1 MNRRFGSLADQV
13 RSGTEVSDEEE
24 TANAILRRL
33 EDRFACRTDGKVLWL
48 RSRVSR
54 VPTILCIDDEVLGLE
69 IRKVVLE
76 REGYVVHTAP
86 DGPTGIR
93 IFRQQP
99 VDAVVLDFAMPG
111 MNGGAVAVAL
121 REIRPSVPIL
131 LLSAY
136 LTLPEEV
143 QRMVTL
149 VANKGDGALALL
161 ENVRTVLGSAGERI

>member
-1 MNRRFGSLADQV
+1 MLYSADWIPV
-13 RSGTEVSDEEE
+13 RAVEP
-24 TANAILRRL
+24 
-33 EDRFACRTDGKVLWL
+33 RT
-48 RSRVSR
+48 RSHVSR

-76 REGYVVHTAP
+76 REGYVVYTAT

-111 MNGGAVAVAL
+111 MNGGAVAKEL
-121 REIRPSVPIL
+121 REIRPDIPIL

-136 LTLPEEV
+136 LTLPEDV

-149 VANKGDGALALL
+149 VANKGDGAMALL
-161 ENVRTVLGSAGERI
+161 RNVKKILQSGGEQA

>member
-1 MNRRFGSLADQV
+1 
-13 RSGTEVSDEEE
+13 
-24 TANAILRRL
+24 
-33 EDRFACRTDGKVLWL
+33 
-48 RSRVSR
+48 VSR

-76 REGYVVHTAP
+76 REGYVVYTAP

-111 MNGGAVAVAL
+111 MNGGAVAREL
-121 REIRPSVPIL
+121 REIRPDIPIL

-149 VANKGDGALALL
+149 VANKGDGAMALL
-161 ENVRTVLGSAGERI
+161 QNVKKILQRGGEQA

>member
-1 MNRRFGSLADQV
+1 M
-13 RSGTEVSDEEE
+13 
-24 TANAILRRL
+24 
-33 EDRFACRTDGKVLWL
+33 
-48 RSRVSR
+48 SR
-54 VPTILCIDDEVLGLE
+54 VPAILCIDDEVLGLE

-76 REGYVVHTAP
+76 REGYVVYTAT

-93 IFRQQP
+93 LFRQNP

-111 MNGGAVAVAL
+111 MDGGAVAAAL
-121 REIRPSVPIL
+121 REIRPNIPIL

-161 ENVRTVLGSAGERI
+161 QNVEKILDSSGEHR

>member
-1 MNRRFGSLADQV
+1 
-13 RSGTEVSDEEE
+13 
-24 TANAILRRL
+24 
-33 EDRFACRTDGKVLWL
+33 
-48 RSRVSR
+48 VSR
-54 VPTILCIDDEVLGLE
+54 VPAILCIDDEVLGLE

-76 REGYVVHTAP
+76 REGYVVFTAT

-93 IFRQQP
+93 LFRQNP

-111 MNGGAVAVAL
+111 MDGGAVAAAL
-121 REIRPSVPIL
+121 REIRPNIPIL

-161 ENVRTVLGSAGERI
+161 QNVEKILDSSGEHR

>member
-1 MNRRFGSLADQV
+1 
-13 RSGTEVSDEEE
+13 
-24 TANAILRRL
+24 
-33 EDRFACRTDGKVLWL
+33 
-48 RSRVSR
+48 VSR

-76 REGYVVHTAP
+76 REGYVVHAAP

-99 VDAVVLDFAMPG
+99 IDAVVLDFAMPG
-111 MNGGAVAVAL
+111 MNGGAVALAL
-121 REIRPSVPIL
+121 REIRPEIPIL
-131 LLSAY
+131 MLSAY

-143 QRMVTL
+143 QSLVTL

-161 ENVRTVLGSAGERI
+161 QNVKKVLEGSGDQP

>member
-1 MNRRFGSLADQV
+1 M
-13 RSGTEVSDEEE
+13 
-24 TANAILRRL
+24 
-33 EDRFACRTDGKVLWL
+33 
-48 RSRVSR
+48 SR
-54 VPTILCIDDEVLGLE
+54 VPAILCIDDEVLGLE

-76 REGYVVHTAP
+76 REGYLVFTAT

-99 VDAVVLDFAMPG
+99 IDAVVLDFAMPG
-111 MNGGAVAVAL
+111 MDGGAVASAL
-121 REIRPSVPIL
+121 REIRPNIPIL

-143 QRMVTL
+143 QAMVTL

-161 ENVRTVLGSAGERI
+161 RNVKRVLDSNGDRA

>member
-1 MNRRFGSLADQV
+1 VGINC
-13 RSGTEVSDEEE
+13 GTEVSDEEE

-33 EDRFACRTDGKVLWL
+33 EDGLVRFMRFEPRT
-48 RSRVSR
+48 RSHVSR

-76 REGYVVHTAP
+76 REGYLVYTAT

-99 VDAVVLDFAMPG
+99 IDAVVLDFAMPG
-111 MNGGAVAVAL
+111 MNGGAVAMAL
-121 REIRPSVPIL
+121 REIRPNVPIL

-136 LTLPEEV
+136 LSLPEEV
-143 QRMVTL
+143 QSLVTL

-161 ENVRTVLGSAGERI
+161 GNVKRILESSGDQP

>member
-1 MNRRFGSLADQV
+1 MP
-13 RSGTEVSDEEE
+13 
-24 TANAILRRL
+24 
-33 EDRFACRTDGKVLWL
+33 
-48 RSRVSR
+48 R

-76 REGYVVHTAP
+76 REGYVVHTAT

-93 IFRQQP
+93 VFRQQP

-111 MNGGAVAVAL
+111 MDGGAVATAL
-121 REIRPSVPIL
+121 REIRPTIPIL

-149 VANKGDGALALL
+149 VANKGDGAVALL
-161 ENVRTVLGSAGERI
+161 QNVRKILDSSGEQR

>member
-1 MNRRFGSLADQV
+1 M
-13 RSGTEVSDEEE
+13 
-24 TANAILRRL
+24 
-33 EDRFACRTDGKVLWL
+33 
-48 RSRVSR
+48 SR
-54 VPTILCIDDEVLGLE
+54 VPAILCIDDEVLGLE

-76 REGYVVHTAP
+76 REGYVVYTAT

-99 VDAVVLDFAMPG
+99 IDAVVLDFAMPG
-111 MNGGAVAVAL
+111 MDGGAVAAAL
-121 REIRPSVPIL
+121 REIRPNIPIL

-143 QRMVTL
+143 QQRVTL

-161 ENVRTVLGSAGERI
+161 QNVQKILDSSGELR

>member
-1 MNRRFGSLADQV
+1 V
-13 RSGTEVSDEEE
+13 P
-24 TANAILRRL
+24 
-33 EDRFACRTDGKVLWL
+33 
-48 RSRVSR
+48 R

-76 REGYVVHTAP
+76 REGYVVHTAT

-93 IFRQQP
+93 VFRQHP

-111 MNGGAVAVAL
+111 MDGGAVATAL
-121 REIRPSVPIL
+121 REIRPNIPIL

-149 VANKGDGALALL
+149 VANKGDGAIALL
-161 ENVRTVLGSAGERI
+161 QNVRKILDRSGEQR

>member
-1 MNRRFGSLADQV
+1 MP
-13 RSGTEVSDEEE
+13 
-24 TANAILRRL
+24 
-33 EDRFACRTDGKVLWL
+33 
-48 RSRVSR
+48 R

-76 REGYVVHTAP
+76 REGYVVHTAT

-93 IFRQQP
+93 VFRQHP

-111 MNGGAVAVAL
+111 MDGGAVATVL
-121 REIRPSVPIL
+121 REIRPNIPIL

-136 LTLPEEV
+136 LTLPEDV

-149 VANKGDGALALL
+149 VANKGDGAIALL
-161 ENVRTVLGSAGERI
+161 QNVRKILDRSGEQ

>member
-1 MNRRFGSLADQV
+1 
-13 RSGTEVSDEEE
+13 
-24 TANAILRRL
+24 
-33 EDRFACRTDGKVLWL
+33 
-48 RSRVSR
+48 VSR
-54 VPTILCIDDEVLGLE
+54 VPAILCIDDEVLGLE

-76 REGYVVHTAP
+76 REGYVVYTAT

-93 IFRQQP
+93 LFRQNP

-111 MNGGAVAVAL
+111 MDGGAVAAAL
-121 REIRPSVPIL
+121 REIRPNIPIL

-161 ENVRTVLGSAGERI
+161 QNVEKILDSSGEHR

>member
-1 MNRRFGSLADQV
+1 MP
-13 RSGTEVSDEEE
+13 
-24 TANAILRRL
+24 
-33 EDRFACRTDGKVLWL
+33 
-48 RSRVSR
+48 R

-76 REGYVVHTAP
+76 REGYVVHTAT

-93 IFRQQP
+93 VFRQHP

-111 MNGGAVAVAL
+111 MDGGAVATAL
-121 REIRPSVPIL
+121 REIRPNIPIL

-149 VANKGDGALALL
+149 VANKGDGAIALL
-161 ENVRTVLGSAGERI
+161 QNVRKILDSSGEQR

>member
-1 MNRRFGSLADQV
+1 
-13 RSGTEVSDEEE
+13 
-24 TANAILRRL
+24 
-33 EDRFACRTDGKVLWL
+33 
-48 RSRVSR
+48 

-76 REGYVVHTAP
+76 REGYVVHTAT

-93 IFRQQP
+93 VFRQQP

-111 MNGGAVAVAL
+111 MDGGAVATAL

-149 VANKGDGALALL
+149 VANKGDGAIALL
-161 ENVRTVLGSAGERI
+161 QNVRKILDSSGEQQ

>member
-1 MNRRFGSLADQV
+1 
-13 RSGTEVSDEEE
+13 
-24 TANAILRRL
+24 
-33 EDRFACRTDGKVLWL
+33 
-48 RSRVSR
+48 VSR
-54 VPTILCIDDEVLGLE
+54 VPAILCIDDEVLGLE

-76 REGYVVHTAP
+76 REGYVVHTAT

-93 IFRQQP
+93 LFRQHP

-111 MNGGAVAVAL
+111 MDGGAVAAVL
-121 REIRPSVPIL
+121 REIRPNIPIL

-161 ENVRTVLGSAGERI
+161 QNVKKILDSSGEYR

>member
-1 MNRRFGSLADQV
+1 MP
-13 RSGTEVSDEEE
+13 
-24 TANAILRRL
+24 
-33 EDRFACRTDGKVLWL
+33 
-48 RSRVSR
+48 R

-76 REGYVVHTAP
+76 REGYVVHTAT

-93 IFRQQP
+93 VFRQQP

-111 MNGGAVAVAL
+111 MDGGAVATAL
-121 REIRPSVPIL
+121 REIRPTVPIL

-149 VANKGDGALALL
+149 VANKGDGAVALL
-161 ENVRTVLGSAGERI
+161 QNVRKILDSSGEQR